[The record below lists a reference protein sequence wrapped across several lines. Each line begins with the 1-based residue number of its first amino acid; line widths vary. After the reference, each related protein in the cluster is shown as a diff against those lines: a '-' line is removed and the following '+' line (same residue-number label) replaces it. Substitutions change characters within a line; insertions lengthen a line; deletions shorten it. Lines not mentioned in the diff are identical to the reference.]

1 MHSNFMTGRCCS
13 SCLAGQAAI
22 ASPILH
28 RLGGRDLKSPNLLV
42 DKHGWVQA
50 IDFKLSSMLRS
61 IADLCSVLP
70 IPIVG

>member
-1 MHSNFMTGRCCS
+1 M

-28 RLGGRDLKSPNLLV
+28 RDLKFPNLLL

-50 IDFKLSSMLRS
+50 IDFKFSSMLRS
-61 IADLCSVLP
+61 NADLCSVLP
-70 IPIVG
+70 TPLVG